1 MTETSSAGKEPPL
14 LSPRTADYIAA
25 LVREGE
31 DFDYSKWLQR
41 VRGKEASTKCIPSKL
56 VDPEMDNQ
64 AGASACNSTWP
75 NSLLLTRAAP
85 IPKTLRPPHRASKY
99 QTAENRLRRRLEELR
114 HAWDVFQASR
124 ARDAVYG
131 YLEAVF
137 AIVKHFKVRRKT
149 KKLLRHAFKSADLS
163 FDRNA
168 DPFAAVIRCTSGDA
182 VDNKTISKWARAL
195 RYVAHRKEPRTRL
208 KTFMKEVGGV
218 NACSD
223 LYAKCCGE
231 AARNRSGAPP

>member
-1 MTETSSAGKEPPL
+1 MIETSSAGKEPPL

-85 IPKTLRPPHRASKY
+85 IPKTLRPPHRASKC
-99 QTAENRLRRRLEELR
+99 QTAENAFGDGLKSSDMRGTYFRPAG
-114 HAWDVFQASR
+114 HAMPSTDIWKPCS
-124 ARDAVYG
+124 
-131 YLEAVF
+131 
-137 AIVKHFKVRRKT
+137 
-149 KKLLRHAFKSADLS
+149 LLS
-163 FDRNA
+163 N
-168 DPFAAVIRCTSGDA
+168 
-182 VDNKTISKWARAL
+182 ISKYGEKR
-195 RYVAHRKEPRTRL
+195 RNFCGMRL
-208 KTFMKEVGGV
+208 NLLICLSTGMRIR
-218 NACSD
+218 
-223 LYAKCCGE
+223 LL
-231 AARNRSGAPP
+231 P